1 MSLFATTVNRNLLPQ
16 NDWSVIGNHNER
28 FYDRKNCARLVAS
41 ACEFACFPDERRQD
55 YVPKVQFSS
64 VDDYPSCIKY
74 ICPEKVTFINNN
86 PEFCGDKMT
95 VLLVHIDSLIN
106 LNHAHFLTLHPIRY
120 DIVKDAISR
129 GVIDMPMVRLDDD
142 GIPHVTDGRHRL
154 VALLK
159 FGFKF
164 AEILTPEFQKDEVL
178 RMLSSDQA
186 KRRFPVELPE
196 YDHRKRLSLDEL
208 LRRP

>member
-1 MSLFATTVNRNLLPQ
+1 MSRMATTMNRRLRPV
-16 NDWSVIGNHNER
+16 NDWTVVGSHNKR
-28 FYDRKNCARLVAS
+28 FLGRQNYARLAAN
-41 ACEFACFPDERRQD
+41 ACEFAFFPDERRQEW
-55 YVPKVQFSS
+55 VPKVQFSS

-74 ICPEKVTFINNN
+74 NCPEKVTFINNN

-106 LNHAHFLTLHPIRY
+106 LDHAHFLTLHPIKY
-120 DIVKDAISR
+120 DFVKDAISQ
-129 GVIDMPMVRLDDD
+129 GVIDMPMVRLDED
-142 GIPHVTDGRHRL
+142 GIPHVADGRHRL

-178 RMLSSDQA
+178 RLLSSEKA
-186 KRRFPVELPE
+186 KSRFPVELRE
-196 YDHRKRLSLDEL
+196 YDHGRAISLDEL
-208 LRRP
+208 LPIP